1 LTIQPAS
8 SIGYLIRSATLK
20 DQLRLLLK
28 LQAIDTRVLEL
39 KTTIGGLPKPL
50 EADKLNLAKLERM
63 LADEKAHLA
72 ETERWRNDQEGLIAS
87 EDEAIRK
94 AKAKLQAAKGSKDYT
109 AANREMD
116 NKRRARSE
124 REDEVIKVLE
134 ALEKAKS
141 DLEAHASHVAKLRER
156 VTAEEQR
163 IGQQIAE
170 LEVEA
175 TRALDGRDQ
184 IVAQIDPP
192 LLQRYEKVHK
202 QRGNAIVAVRGG
214 VCQGCHMSIPP
225 QLANQLAARKDIQF
239 CPRCNRIIYHEN
251 ALTEGEDDAAPK
263 ESSGDGASA

>member
-1 LTIQPAS
+1 
-8 SIGYLIRSATLK
+8 LK
-20 DQLRLLLK
+20 DQLRLLLQ
-28 LQAIDTRVLEL
+28 LQAIDIRVLEL
-39 KTTIGGLPKPL
+39 KTTIAALPKPL
-50 EADKLNLAKLERM
+50 ENDKLNLAKLERM

-94 AKAKLQAAKGSKDYT
+94 AKSKVQSAKGSKDYS

-124 REDEVIKVLE
+124 REDEVLKVLE

-141 DLEAHASHVAKLRER
+141 DMEAHATHVAKLREG

-163 IGQQIAE
+163 IAGQIAE
-170 LEVEA
+170 LEAEA
-175 TRALDGRDQ
+175 AQRAVGRDQ
-184 IVAQIDPP
+184 IVAQIDRT

-202 QRGNAIVAVRGG
+202 QRGNAVVAVRTG

-225 QLANQLAARKDIQF
+225 QLANMLVARKDVQF
-239 CPRCNRIIYHEN
+239 CPRCNRIIYHEDL
-251 ALTEGEDDAAPK
+251 LTESDDAPTDANT
-263 ESSGDGASA
+263 SGEGATA

>member
-1 LTIQPAS
+1 LTFQPTS

-20 DQLRLLLK
+20 DQLRLLLQ
-28 LQAIDTRVLEL
+28 LQAIDIRVLEL
-39 KTTIGGLPKPL
+39 KTTIAGLPKPL
-50 EADKLNLAKLERM
+50 ESDKLNLAKLERM
-63 LADEKAHLA
+63 LADEKTHLA

-94 AKAKLQAAKGSKDYT
+94 AKTKVQSAKGSKDYT

-134 ALEKAKS
+134 ALEKAKA
-141 DLEAHASHVAKLRER
+141 DMEAHASHVARLRER
-156 VTAEEQR
+156 VTEEEQR

-175 TRALDGRDQ
+175 SSGLVGRDQ
-184 IVAQIDPP
+184 IAAQIEPA
-192 LLQRYEKVHK
+192 LLKRYEKVHK
-202 QRGNAIVAVRGG
+202 QRGNAVVSVRAG

-225 QLANQLAARKDIQF
+225 QLANMLVARRDIQF
-239 CPRCNRIIYHEN
+239 CPRCNRVIYHEELL
-251 ALTEGEDDAAPK
+251 AESDDDAPAK
-263 ESSGDGASA
+263 EPSGDEASA

>member
-1 LTIQPAS
+1 
-8 SIGYLIRSATLK
+8 LK
-20 DQLRLLLK
+20 DQLRLLLR

-39 KTTIGGLPKPL
+39 KTTIAGLPKPL
-50 EADKLNLAKLERM
+50 ENDKLNLVKLERM
-63 LADEKAHLA
+63 LADEKTHLA

-94 AKAKLQAAKGSKDYT
+94 AKTKLQSAKGSKDYT

-124 REDEVIKVLE
+124 REDEVLKVLE
-134 ALEKAKS
+134 ALEKAKA

-184 IVAQIDPP
+184 IVAQLDRT

-202 QRGNAIVAVRGG
+202 QRGNAVVSVRAG

-225 QLANQLAARKDIQF
+225 QLNNMLAARRDIQF
-239 CPRCNRIIYHEN
+239 CPRCNRIIYHEELL
-251 ALTEGEDDAAPK
+251 AETDEAPAEK
-263 ESSGDGASA
+263 TSADEASA